1 MAFGRRTFL
10 RQGVAAALSAS
21 ALSACATRPHGLRIG
36 FVVKMP
42 EVQWFQDEWRFAEVA
57 AKEYGF
63 ELIRIGATDGD
74 RVLTAIDTLG
84 AKGAGGFVIC
94 TPDPKLGM
102 AIKQAALINELKVMS
117 VDDRLVGPDGQ
128 PIAAIPHVG
137 ISALKIGGTAG
148 EVALQ
153 EAGKRG
159 WNLGE
164 AGLLQLSFDS
174 LQTAQERLKGS
185 RDYLLGQGLTKAQV
199 HDAPQRTTDTEGGFN
214 AANPVLGRQSA
225 IKKWFVMG
233 MNDESVLGGVRAC
246 EGLGLDAADVI
257 GVGIGGSA
265 TAQAEFDKVKPT
277 GFFATILLS
286 PKAHG
291 YETAK
296 AMYLWIAKG
305 VVPAP
310 VTYTQGF
317 PMYRDNYKALLAE
330 QNA

>member
-1 MAFGRRTFL
+1 MAYGRRFFL
-10 RQGVAAALSAS
+10 RQGIAAALLPAT
-21 ALSACATRPHGLRIG
+21 LSACATRPHGLRIG
-36 FVVKMP
+36 FVVKQP
-42 EVQWFQDEWRFAEVA
+42 EVQWFQDEWRFAEGA
-57 AKEYGF
+57 AKQFGF

-102 AIKQAALINELKVMS
+102 AIKQAALINDLKVMS

-128 PIAAIPHVG
+128 PIASIPHVG

-148 EVALQ
+148 EVALK
-153 EAGKRG
+153 EARTRG
-159 WNLGE
+159 WSLAE
-164 AGLLQLSFDS
+164 VGLLQLSFDS
-174 LQTAQERLKGS
+174 LQTAQERLQGS
-185 RDYLLGQGLTKAQV
+185 REYLLGQGLKADQV

-214 AANPVLGRQSA
+214 AANPVVGRQSA
-225 IKKWFVMG
+225 VKKWFVMG

-265 TAQAEFDKVKPT
+265 TAQAEFDKAKPT

-305 VVPAP
+305 IAPAP

>member
-1 MAFGRRTFL
+1 MAYGRRLFL
-10 RQGVAAALSAS
+10 RQATAAAFSAT

-36 FVVKMP
+36 FVVKQP

-57 AKEYGF
+57 ARQYGF
-63 ELIRIGATDGD
+63 ELVRIGATDGD

-94 TPDPKLGM
+94 TPDPKLGV
-102 AIKQAALINELKVMS
+102 AIKQAALINDLKVMS
-117 VDDRLVGPDGQ
+117 VDDRLVGPDGH
-128 PIAAIPHVG
+128 PIASIPHVG

-148 EVALQ
+148 EVALK
-153 EAGKRG
+153 EARARG
-159 WNLGE
+159 WNLAE
-164 AGLLQLSFDS
+164 VGLLQLSFDS

-185 RDYLLGQGLTKAQV
+185 RDYLLGQGLTQAQV
-199 HDAPQRTTDTEGGFN
+199 YDAPQRTTDTEGGFN
-214 AANPVLGRQSA
+214 AANPVVGRQSA
-225 IKKWFVMG
+225 VKKWFVMG

-246 EGLGLDAADVI
+246 EGLGLAAADVI

-265 TAQAEFDKVKPT
+265 TAQAEFDKAKST

-310 VTYTQGF
+310 VTYTEGF
-317 PMYRDNYKALLAE
+317 PMHRDNYKALLAE